1 MIGRIMRRARSTSAS
16 LSRSNQT
23 AFSRTGSAT
32 RRPTDVAGAL
42 YLIRHGQTPLHSLD
56 DERLRGW
63 LDVGL
68 AAGGIVA
75 ARRASRV
82 LQPLRPARLFT
93 SDLTRAHDTAR
104 IMSVVLGLPVE
115 PTRNLRPWHVGAFA
129 GEPVALAGPKLEAY
143 MTTRSTGAPPQ
154 GEPFRTFLQ
163 RWRTELKRLLAL
175 RRNVDEPVVA
185 VTHARNVCR
194 LSRLLCGEEI
204 PVKGPP

>member
-1 MIGRIMRRARSTSAS
+1 IARTRAGRSCSRATTIAPTPKRAPSTSAS
-16 LSRSNQT
+16 SSRSSPMDCLHRGL
-23 AFSRTGSAT
+23 AR

-42 YLIRHGQTPLHSLD
+42 YLIRHGQTPLNSLD

-129 GEPVALAGPKLEAY
+129 GEPVSIVGPK
-143 MTTRSTGAPPQ
+143 
-154 GEPFRTFLQ
+154 
-163 RWRTELKRLLAL
+163 
-175 RRNVDEPVVA
+175 
-185 VTHARNVCR
+185 
-194 LSRLLCGEEI
+194 
-204 PVKGPP
+204 